1 MKSRS
6 SKVFATALIFVNL
19 VLATPSAATNV
30 PKFANDAAQRAFI
43 RQAIIERFPDDYETM
58 LAIAYCETRSRP
70 FIHWLD
76 DGSLRP
82 HDQGW
87 SSSGGTYQVL
97 IKYHKKA
104 IREMGLDMSN
114 LDDYFTFVERLKREN
129 PNYGAW
135 KESKGCWESRIG
147 SV

>member
-1 MKSRS
+1 
-6 SKVFATALIFVNL
+6 
-19 VLATPSAATNV
+19 
-30 PKFANDAAQRAFI
+30 
-43 RQAIIERFPDDYETM
+43 
-58 LAIAYCETRSRP
+58 
-70 FIHWLD
+70 
-76 DGSLRP
+76 
-82 HDQGW
+82 
-87 SSSGGTYQVL
+87 VL

>member
-1 MKSRS
+1 MKYCFL
-6 SKVFATALIFVNL
+6 KHTINQAMTICVLTDLIH
-19 VLATPSAATNV
+19 
-30 PKFANDAAQRAFI
+30 FI
-43 RQAIIERFPDDYETM
+43 EQILIYLE
-58 LAIAYCETRSRP
+58 L
-70 FIHWLD
+70 IHKL
-76 DGSLRP
+76 
-82 HDQGW
+82 
-87 SSSGGTYQVL
+87 L